1 VDFRRFVQAIRQYK
15 AVVALTVLLGVAAG
29 IGYTLARPP
38 LMTSSAL
45 VELPSSK
52 MIQTEVLIAK
62 TPAVLVQALPKI
74 HPAVTLAE
82 LQKRVQVSNVT
93 SNVLQITG
101 SGSSAGQAEGMAN
114 AVARSYLQYID
125 SASSPGGKVAGS
137 MLEPAS
143 IATGKVLTTRILI
156 GLLGLVIGLLV
167 GAIIAVAIS
176 RSDRRLRERDDIA
189 DAVGIPVLASIPVR
203 HPSDTAG
210 WIKLLD
216 SYEPEVV
223 HAWSLRKAL
232 RQLGLTD
239 FRGTSSAGA
248 SLTVFTLS
256 SDRGALALGPQ
267 LAAFAAS
274 LGIPTS
280 LVIGPQQDHNV
291 TATLVA
297 ACRLTATTPTGRRF
311 NMKVI
316 AGEEAEGA
324 RPLPAGLTVVVSVV
338 DGRTPQVEPG
348 TMRTTVSVLG
358 VSSGKITA
366 EQLARVAVST
376 AHDGRDIA
384 AIVVADPD
392 PTDIT
397 TGRLPQPAR
406 AARRRLPAHVT
417 GITTET
423 RQ

>member
-1 VDFRRFVQAIRQYK
+1 VDFRQFAQAVLRYK
-15 AVVALTVLLGVAAG
+15 AVVALAALLGLAAG
-29 IGYTLARPP
+29 IGYTLVRPP
-38 LMTSSAL
+38 MLSSSAL
-45 VELPSSK
+45 VVLPSSRF
-52 MIQTEVLIAK
+52 IATEVLIAK
-62 TPAVLVQALPKI
+62 SPPVLVQALPAI
-74 HPAVTLAE
+74 HPQVTLAQ
-82 LQKRVQVSNVT
+82 LQKQVQASNVT

-101 SGSSAGQAEGMAN
+101 TGSSAGQAKSIAN
-114 AVARSYLQYID
+114 AVAHSYLQYID
-125 SASSPGGKVAGS
+125 SPSASGGKIAGS
-137 MLEPAS
+137 MLESAS
-143 IATGKVLTTRILI
+143 IVTGKVLTTRILMAV
-156 GLLGLVIGLLV
+156 LGLVIGLLA
-167 GAIIAVAIS
+167 GAIIALGVS

-274 LGIPTS
+274 LGIPTA
-280 LVIGPQQDHNV
+280 LIIGPQQDPNL

-297 ACRLTATTPTGRRF
+297 ACRLTATTPSGRRF
-311 NMKVI
+311 NMKVS
-316 AGEEAEGA
+316 AGEDAEGV
-324 RPLPAGLTVVVSVV
+324 RPLPAGLTIIVSVL
-338 DGRTPQVEPG
+338 DGRAPQVAPG

-358 VSSGKITA
+358 VSAGKITA

-376 AHDGRDIA
+376 AGDGRDIA
-384 AIVVADPD
+384 AILVADPD

-397 TGRLPQPAR
+397 TGRLPQPSR
-406 AARRRLPAHVT
+406 ASRRRQPTHVT
-417 GITTET
+417 GMTRETT
-423 RQ
+423 Q